1 MYEVSLTRV
10 KFIPDQ
16 DLDKLEKSITK
27 LVEDFEAKHKG
38 IDIFANI
45 EITSSKKIGSK
56 GIAD

>member
-1 MYEVSLTRV
+1 MYDVTLTRV
-10 KFIPDQ
+10 KFVSDQ
-16 DLDKLEKSITK
+16 DLDELEKSITK
-27 LVEDFEAKHKG
+27 VVKDFEAKHKG